1 MLSRRRRRIR
11 RLGLRCFLRACGSGA
26 IRRERRDHPTF
37 MVSMVLCAV
46 CLQRRFISWRSAMR
60 LAYSWSAMLL
70 TPNKMDETH
79 GHGSSGSW
87 NSAVCASL
95 SVSRSSVGSLRRP
108 GTLLVI
114 YPRWGAAPADRKLVA
129 VTTVLRRMIPCF
141 WLETSLSS
149 SVILAMAS
157 GEGANFLNTM
167 STSKTAA

>member
-1 MLSRRRRRIR
+1 
-11 RLGLRCFLRACGSGA
+11 
-26 IRRERRDHPTF
+26 
-37 MVSMVLCAV
+37 
-46 CLQRRFISWRSAMR
+46 
-60 LAYSWSAMLL
+60 MLL

-157 GEGANFLNTM
+157 GGGANFLNTM
-167 STSKTAA
+167 STSKTAAGSWIRVSTMVSYTVPLEHVGKFTVLRKRRHLSKASLKAIAW